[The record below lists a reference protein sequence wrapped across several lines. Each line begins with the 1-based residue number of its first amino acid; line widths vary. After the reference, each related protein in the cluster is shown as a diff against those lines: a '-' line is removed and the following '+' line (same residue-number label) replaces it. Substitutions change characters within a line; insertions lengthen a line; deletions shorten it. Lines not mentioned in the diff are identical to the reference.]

1 MKIVIAPDSFK
12 GSLTAI
18 EVSNALEKGVKKAY
32 PEALVE
38 KIPMADG
45 GEGTVQCLI
54 NATQGKIYD
63 KEVTGP
69 LGDPVIAS
77 FGVLGD
83 QDAAA
88 IEMASASG
96 LPLVPP
102 EKKNPLI
109 TTTFGTGQLIKAAL
123 DHGCSTMI
131 IGIGGSATND
141 GGAGMVQAL
150 GVQLLD
156 KNNKEIGF
164 GGAQLASLDH
174 IDISNMDKRISK
186 TKILVASDVQN
197 PLCGPTGASRIY
209 GPQKG
214 ATEEMIVTLDHSL
227 SHFADIIK
235 RDLGKD
241 IKDIPGA
248 GAAGGLG
255 AGLMAFLNAEL
266 KPGIDIVI
274 NTVRLEEI
282 VQDADLVITG
292 EGEINGSTIYGKTPI
307 GVARVAKKFQIPVVS
322 ISALI
327 DESGIIVKEHGIDYL
342 IKPENPTME
351 IDFPKS
357 RKIELLANTISDFL
371 KNNKNILKIILTK
384 GEK

>member
-18 EVSNALEKGVKKAY
+18 EVSDAIEIGVKKAF
-32 PEALVE
+32 PDSLVE

-45 GEGTVQCLI
+45 GEGTVQCLV
-54 NATQGKIYD
+54 NATQGKLYD
-63 KEVTGP
+63 KEVVGP
-69 LGDPVIAS
+69 LGETVVAS
-77 FGVLGD
+77 FGILGD
-83 QDAAA
+83 QTTAS

-102 EKKNPLI
+102 DRKNPMI
-109 TTTFGTGQLIKAAL
+109 TTTYGTGQLIKAAL
-123 DHGCSTMI
+123 DHGCQKMI

-141 GGAGMVQAL
+141 GGAGMLQAL

-156 KNNKEIGF
+156 KSGKEIGF
-164 GGAQLASLDH
+164 GGEQLTKLAQ
-174 IDISNMDKRISK
+174 IDISKIDPRIRDV
-186 TKILVASDVQN
+186 KILVASDVQN
-197 PLCGPTGASRIY
+197 PLCGDTGASRIY

-214 ATEEMIVTLDHSL
+214 ATEEMIIALDAAL
-227 SHFADIIK
+227 SHYADIIK
-235 RDLGKD
+235 QDLGKN
-241 IKDIPGA
+241 IKNIPGA

-255 AGLMAFLNAEL
+255 AGLIAFLDAEL

-274 NTVRLEEI
+274 NTVQLERI

-307 GVARVAKKFQIPVVS
+307 GVARVAKKFQIPVLSV
-322 ISALI
+322 SALI
-327 DESGIIVKEHGIDYL
+327 DDSGWIVKEHGIDYL

-351 IDFPKS
+351 IEFPQS
-357 RKIELLANTISDFL
+357 RKIDLLSNTVLDFL
-371 KNNKNILKIILTK
+371 RKNGSFLYKDK
-384 GEK
+384 GGDI

>member
-156 KNNKEIGF
+156 KNNKGIGF

-214 ATEEMIVTLDHSL
+214 ATEDMIATLDHSL

-357 RKIELLANTISDFL
+357 RKIELLANTISYFL
-371 KNNKNILKIILTK
+371 RNNKIILS
-384 GEK
+384 

>member
-18 EVSNALEKGVKKAY
+18 EVSDALEQGVKNAY
-32 PEALVE
+32 PNAQIE

-45 GEGTVQCLI
+45 GEGTVQCLV
-54 NATQGKIYD
+54 NATQGKIYQ
-63 KEVTGP
+63 KEVIGP
-69 LGDPVIAS
+69 LGEHVIAS
-77 FGVLGD
+77 YGVLGD

-96 LPLVPP
+96 LPLIPP

-150 GVQLLD
+150 GAYLLD
-156 KNNKEIGF
+156 HNEKEIGF
-164 GGAQLASLDH
+164 GGAQLSKLNR
-174 IDISNMDKRISK
+174 IDISNLNEHISK

-197 PLCGPTGASRIY
+197 PLCGPTGASSIY

-214 ATEEMIVTLDHSL
+214 ASEEMIVTLDNAL

-241 IKDIPGA
+241 IKNIPGA

-255 AGLMAFLNAEL
+255 AGLMAFLNAKL

-274 NTVRLEEI
+274 HTVRLEEI
-282 VQDADLVITG
+282 IQDADLVITG

-307 GVARVAKKFQIPVVS
+307 GVARVAKKYQIPVVS
-322 ISALI
+322 VSALI
-327 DESGIIVKEHGIDYL
+327 DDSGWIVKEHGIDYL

-351 IDFPKS
+351 IDFPKF
-357 RKIELLANTISDFL
+357 RKIELLANTISVFL
-371 KNNKNILKIILTK
+371 KNNSDIIKYK
-384 GEK
+384 GEDKK

>member
-1 MKIVIAPDSFK
+1 MKIIIAPDSFK
-12 GSLTAI
+12 GSLSAI
-18 EVSNALEKGVKKAY
+18 EVSEAIAQGVKQAY
-32 PEALVE
+32 PDAIIE
-38 KIPMADG
+38 KVPMADG
-45 GEGTVQCLI
+45 GEGTVECLV
-54 NATQGKIYD
+54 NATHGQIYQQ
-63 KEVTGP
+63 EVIGP
-69 LGDPVIAS
+69 LEETVLAG
-77 FGVLGD
+77 FGILGD
-83 QDAAA
+83 EITAV

-123 DHGCSTMI
+123 DYKCRKMI

-150 GVQLLD
+150 GIRLLD
-156 KNNKEIGF
+156 KNGHELGF
-164 GGAQLASLDH
+164 GGAQLSRLDQ
-174 IDISNMDKRISK
+174 IDISQMDERIEK
-186 TKILVASDVQN
+186 TKFLVASDVQN
-197 PLCGPTGASRIY
+197 PLCGPTGASNIY

-214 ATEEMIVTLDHSL
+214 ATKEMIKILDHSL

-255 AGLMAFLNAEL
+255 AGLIAFLDAEL

-274 NTVRLEEI
+274 NTVNLAERMKG
-282 VQDADLVITG
+282 ADLVITG
-292 EGEINGSTIYGKTPI
+292 EGEINGSTIYGKTPV
-307 GVARVAKKFQIPVVS
+307 GVAKIAKNYHIPVIS

-327 DESGIIVKEHGIDYL
+327 DKSGWIVKDYGIDYL
-342 IKPENPTME
+342 IKPENPPLNME
-351 IDFPKS
+351 YSKS
-357 RKIELLANTISDFL
+357 RKMELLAKTIGQFL
-371 KNNKNILKIILTK
+371 QETDRIIN
-384 GEK
+384 EKDSAN

>member
-1 MKIVIAPDSFK
+1 MKIIIAPDSFK
-12 GSLTAI
+12 GSLSAI
-18 EVSNALEKGVKKAY
+18 EVSEAIAQGVKQAY
-32 PEALVE
+32 PDAIIE
-38 KIPMADG
+38 KVPMADG
-45 GEGTVQCLI
+45 GEGTVECLV
-54 NATQGKIYD
+54 NATHGQIYQQ
-63 KEVTGP
+63 EVIGP
-69 LGDPVIAS
+69 LEETVLAG
-77 FGVLGD
+77 FGILGD
-83 QDAAA
+83 EITAV

-123 DHGCSTMI
+123 DYKCRKMI

-150 GVQLLD
+150 GIRLLD
-156 KNNKEIGF
+156 KNGHELGF
-164 GGAQLASLDH
+164 GGAQLSRLDQ
-174 IDISNMDKRISK
+174 IDISQIDERIEK
-186 TKILVASDVQN
+186 TKFLVASDVQN
-197 PLCGPTGASRIY
+197 PLCGPTGASNIY

-214 ATEEMIVTLDHSL
+214 ATKEMIKILDHSL

-255 AGLMAFLNAEL
+255 AGLIAFLDAEL

-274 NTVRLEEI
+274 NTVNLAERMKG
-282 VQDADLVITG
+282 ADLVITG
-292 EGEINGSTIYGKTPI
+292 EGEINGSTIYGKTPV
-307 GVARVAKKFQIPVVS
+307 GVAKIAKNYHIPVIS

-327 DESGIIVKEHGIDYL
+327 DKSGWIVKDYGIDYL
-342 IKPENPTME
+342 IKPENPPLNME
-351 IDFPKS
+351 YSKS
-357 RKIELLANTISDFL
+357 RKMELLAKTIAQFL
-371 KNNKNILKIILTK
+371 QRVI
-384 GEK
+384 E

>member
-1 MKIVIAPDSFK
+1 MKIIIAPDSFK
-12 GSLTAI
+12 GSLSAI
-18 EVSNALEKGVKKAY
+18 EVSEAIAQGVKQAY
-32 PEALVE
+32 PDAIIE
-38 KIPMADG
+38 KVPMADG
-45 GEGTVQCLI
+45 GEGTVECLV
-54 NATQGKIYD
+54 NATHGQIYQQ
-63 KEVTGP
+63 EVIGP
-69 LGDPVIAS
+69 LEETVLAG
-77 FGVLGD
+77 FGILGD
-83 QDAAA
+83 EITAV

-123 DHGCSTMI
+123 DYKCRKMI

-150 GVQLLD
+150 GIRLLD
-156 KNNKEIGF
+156 KNGHELGF
-164 GGAQLASLDH
+164 GGAQLSLLDQ
-174 IDISNMDKRISK
+174 IDISQIDERIEK
-186 TKILVASDVQN
+186 TKFLVASDVQN
-197 PLCGPTGASRIY
+197 PLCGPTGASNIY

-214 ATEEMIVTLDHSL
+214 ATKEMIKILDHSL

-255 AGLMAFLNAEL
+255 AGLIAFLDAEL

-274 NTVRLEEI
+274 NTVNLAERMKG
-282 VQDADLVITG
+282 ADLVITG
-292 EGEINGSTIYGKTPI
+292 EGEINGSTIYGKTPV
-307 GVARVAKKFQIPVVS
+307 GVAKIAKNYHIPVIS

-327 DESGIIVKEHGIDYL
+327 DKSGWIVKDYGIDYL
-342 IKPENPTME
+342 IKPENPPLNME
-351 IDFPKS
+351 YSKS
-357 RKIELLANTISDFL
+357 RKMELLAKTIGQFL
-371 KNNKNILKIILTK
+371 QETDKIIN
-384 GEK
+384 EKNSAN

>member
-18 EVSNALEKGVKKAY
+18 EVSDAIEIGVKKAF
-32 PEALVE
+32 PDSLVE

-45 GEGTVQCLI
+45 GEGTVQCLV
-54 NATQGKIYD
+54 NATQGKLYD
-63 KEVTGP
+63 KEVVGP
-69 LGDPVIAS
+69 LGETVVAS
-77 FGVLGD
+77 FGILGD
-83 QDAAA
+83 QTTAS

-102 EKKNPLI
+102 DRKNPMI
-109 TTTFGTGQLIKAAL
+109 TTTYGTGQLIKAAL
-123 DHGCSTMI
+123 DHGCQKMI

-141 GGAGMVQAL
+141 GGAGMLQAL

-156 KNNKEIGF
+156 KSGKEIGF
-164 GGAQLASLDH
+164 GGEQLTKLAQ
-174 IDISNMDKRISK
+174 IDISKIDPRIRDV
-186 TKILVASDVQN
+186 KILVASDVQN
-197 PLCGPTGASRIY
+197 PLCGDTGASRIY

-214 ATEEMIVTLDHSL
+214 ATEEMIIALDAAL
-227 SHFADIIK
+227 SHYADIIK
-235 RDLGKD
+235 QDLGKK
-241 IKDIPGA
+241 IKNIPGA

-255 AGLMAFLNAEL
+255 AGLIAFLDAEL

-274 NTVRLEEI
+274 NTVQLERI

-307 GVARVAKKFQIPVVS
+307 GVARVAKKFQIPVLSV
-322 ISALI
+322 SALI
-327 DESGIIVKEHGIDYL
+327 DDSGWIVKEHGIDYL

-351 IDFPKS
+351 IEFPQS
-357 RKIELLANTISDFL
+357 RKIDLLSNTVLDFL
-371 KNNKNILKIILTK
+371 RKNGSFLYKDK
-384 GEK
+384 GGDI

>member
-12 GSLTAI
+12 GSLTAT
-18 EVSNALEKGVKKAY
+18 EVSDALEKGVKKVY
-32 PEALVE
+32 PEAFVE
-38 KIPMADG
+38 KVPMADG
-45 GEGTVQCLI
+45 GEGIMQCLV
-54 NATQGKIYD
+54 NATHGKIYD
-63 KEVTGP
+63 KEVIGP
-69 LGDPVIAS
+69 LGEPVIPS

-83 QDAAA
+83 QITAA

-96 LPLVPP
+96 LPLVPSDR
-102 EKKNPLI
+102 KNPMI
-109 TTTFGTGQLIKAAL
+109 TTTYGTGQLIKAVL
-123 DHGCSTMI
+123 DHGCQKMI

-156 KNNKEIGF
+156 KNKNEISF
-164 GGAQLASLDH
+164 GGVQLANLDH
-174 IDISNMDKRISK
+174 IDISGMDERIKK

-197 PLCGPTGASRIY
+197 PLCGKTGASRIY

-214 ATEEMIVTLDHSL
+214 ATEEMIIALDKAL
-227 SHFADIIK
+227 SHFAEIIK
-235 RDLGKD
+235 RDLNKD

-255 AGLMAFLNAEL
+255 AGLMAFLDAEL

-274 NTVRLEEI
+274 NTVQLEKI
-282 VQDADLVITG
+282 VQDSDLVITG

-327 DESGIIVKEHGIDYL
+327 DDSGWIVKEHGIDYL

-351 IDFPKS
+351 IEFPKS
-357 RKIELLANTISDFL
+357 RKIELLANTISEFL
-371 KNNKNILKIILTK
+371 KSNRAILS
-384 GEK
+384 